1 MGLALFTEDLR
12 DECMRRQDLD
22 PELRTRLK
30 GLTFRVLLVGIDAP
44 GGEDRGLAI
53 NLQAGKFINVGVIRK
68 PAPNEELRSPHFD
81 KTKFDAKVIGDHMM
95 FYDLV
100 TGKMDLASALGKVQ
114 IHGDI
119 TKVTVQAP
127 GFIALLNFLST
138 MDIDP

>member
-22 PELRTRLK
+22 PGLRDSLK
-30 GLTFRVLLVGIDAP
+30 GLTFRLMLIGIDAP
-44 GGEDRGLAI
+44 GGEDRALAI

-68 PAPNEELRSPHFD
+68 PAPSEELRGAAFD
-81 KTKFDAKVIGDHMM
+81 KTRFDAKVIGDHMM
-95 FYDLV
+95 MYDLV
-100 TGKMDLASALGKVQ
+100 TGKMDLSTALGKVQ

-119 TKVTVQAP
+119 TKLTVQAP
-127 GFIALLNFLST
+127 GFIALLEFLAT

>member
-22 PELRTRLK
+22 PDLRMRLK

-68 PAPNEELRSPHFD
+68 PAPSEELRSPHFD

-114 IHGDI
+114 INGDI

-127 GFIALLNFLST
+127 GFIALLEFLST